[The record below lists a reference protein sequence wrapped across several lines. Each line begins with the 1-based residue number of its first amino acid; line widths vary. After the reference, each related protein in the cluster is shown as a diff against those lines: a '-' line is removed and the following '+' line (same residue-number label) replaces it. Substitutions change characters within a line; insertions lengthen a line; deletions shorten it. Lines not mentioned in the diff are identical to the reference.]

1 MNRRFIH
8 LLRISFI
15 FLDLLALNLVFGIQY
30 LLFNSRIAYAVNPQ
44 YYTLWVLVNLAWLA
58 TAWISSMYQGSFIAS
73 FETFSRHTMYAYI
86 YFVAAMSVYLFFFR
100 RTEISRWFLIS
111 FLLSD
116 GFSLLLNRV
125 LYLVIHHFF
134 RNKEYLLKKV
144 LIIGYNHVSKKLAS
158 RLEAS
163 TNIRI
168 VGFYEKESNI
178 NELTH
183 YPVLSH
189 VNDLFDKQH
198 QPVNEIYSTVAPE
211 QDHRIYQIMQQAD
224 DACIRF
230 KLVPD
235 LSYFIRQPVHVEYL
249 DDLPVLSLRNE
260 PLDDVGN
267 RIRKRLFDIIV
278 STMVILLVL
287 SWLTP
292 LLAILLW
299 LDSRGPVFFS
309 QERTGVN
316 NQPFICLKFRS
327 MRVNKEA
334 NIRQATQ
341 NDNRVT
347 RLGRFLRRTS
357 IDELPQF
364 FNVLMSDMSIVGPR
378 PHMLRHTE
386 DYSRIINKYMVR
398 QFLKPGITGWAQ
410 INGFRGEM
418 RKPEDMKGRVEHD
431 LWYMENWSLWLDV
444 KIVFL
449 TFFGMIKGDKN
460 AY

>member
-1 MNRRFIH
+1 
-8 LLRISFI
+8 
-15 FLDLLALNLVFGIQY
+15 
-30 LLFNSRIAYAVNPQ
+30 
-44 YYTLWVLVNLAWLA
+44 
-58 TAWISSMYQGSFIAS
+58 
-73 FETFSRHTMYAYI
+73 
-86 YFVAAMSVYLFFFR
+86 
-100 RTEISRWFLIS
+100 
-111 FLLSD
+111 
-116 GFSLLLNRV
+116 
-125 LYLVIHHFF
+125 
-134 RNKEYLLKKV
+134 
-144 LIIGYNHVSKKLAS
+144 
-158 RLEAS
+158 
-163 TNIRI
+163 
-168 VGFYEKESNI
+168 
-178 NELTH
+178 
-183 YPVLSH
+183 
-189 VNDLFDKQH
+189 
-198 QPVNEIYSTVAPE
+198 
-211 QDHRIYQIMQQAD
+211 
-224 DACIRF
+224 
-230 KLVPD
+230 
-235 LSYFIRQPVHVEYL
+235 VHVEYL

-278 STMVILLVL
+278 SSLVILLVL

-334 NIRQATQ
+334 NTRQATQ
-341 NDNRVT
+341 NDSRVK

-364 FNVLMSDMSIVGPR
+364 FNVFMSDMSIVGPR
-378 PHMLRHTE
+378 PHMTRHTE

-418 RKPEDMKGRVEHD
+418 RKPEDMRGRVEHD